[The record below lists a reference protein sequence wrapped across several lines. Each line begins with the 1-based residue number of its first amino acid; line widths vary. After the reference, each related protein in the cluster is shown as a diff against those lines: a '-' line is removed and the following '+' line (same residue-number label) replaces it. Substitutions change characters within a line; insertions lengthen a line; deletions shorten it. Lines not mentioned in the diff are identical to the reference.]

1 MREYRYTTPHGIQV
15 TRSAS
20 KTNFRKGLHHVLRD
34 LDQHRGIYLSSG
46 YEYPGRYSRWD
57 IASTCPPL
65 EIVSYDRRVEFR
77 PLNARGV
84 ETLRMFHGLLAG
96 HPHWEDFG
104 FEGEMLAGRLK
115 PLPALFPEEERSKQP
130 SVFSILRALTEEF
143 RGEED
148 SRLGLLGAFGY
159 DLLFQFEPIEK
170 KLPRAGHKD
179 LHLFLCDDIWYMD
192 RKKEQVE
199 RYQYEFELAGA
210 STRGLARDGEAIA
223 PPAPRE
229 SGPIASDHTPEE
241 YMANVETVR
250 EGMRRGDYYEVV
262 LRQTFRTPFSGKAS
276 DLFRRV
282 QLASPSPYEFL
293 LQLGDE
299 QLVGASPEMFVRVEG
314 ARIETCPISGTA
326 QRTGDPLRD
335 ADNIRELLVSAK
347 EESELTMCTDVDRN
361 DKSRVS
367 QPGTVKVIGRRLI
380 ESYAGVFHTVDHV
393 EGFLKEGFDALD
405 AFLSHMWA
413 VTVIGAPKKAAAQT
427 VEALEKDARG
437 WYGGAVGMISL
448 NGDINTGILIRTT
461 YLRDG
466 MARYPVG
473 ATLLYDSVPAMEER
487 ETRLKATGFFRTL
500 GAEETTA
507 AEAVKRSAAGVP
519 SGSGAKLL
527 LVDNDDCFI
536 HTLANYARQTGAEV
550 VTYRAG
556 FPAEVMALVAP
567 DLILISP
574 GPGRPADFGVPDV
587 VKTAVRLGVPVFG
600 VCLGLQGIVEAFGGE
615 LGVLDYPM
623 HGKPS
628 TVRNRGVGVFA
639 GLPAEF
645 QVGRYHSLF
654 ARRETFPEC
663 LEITAET
670 KELDASGNIIAGVIM
685 GVRHRELPIEAVQ
698 FHPESILT
706 AESDHGLKLMENAMR
721 LAKPGARVQVPNVER

>member
-1 MREYRYTTPHGIQV
+1 MREYCYTTPHGIQV
-15 TRSAS
+15 TRTLT
-20 KTNFRKGLHHVLRD
+20 KTNFRKGLKHLLRD
-34 LDQHRGIYLSSG
+34 LDRHRGIYLSSG

-57 IASTCPPL
+57 IAATCPPL
-65 EIVSYDRRVEFR
+65 EIVSYDRQVEIR
-77 PLNARGV
+77 PLNERG
-84 ETLRMFHGLLAG
+84 RRII
-96 HPHWEDFG
+96 
-104 FEGEMLAGRLK
+104 EMLYPVLSANTDWESCQLRDGALDGRLK
-115 PLPALFPEEERSKQP
+115 PLPALFSEEERSKQP
-130 SVFSILRALTEEF
+130 SAFSILRALVHEF

-148 SRLGLLGAFGY
+148 SRLGLVGAFGY
-159 DLLFQFEPIEK
+159 DLLFQFEPIRK
-170 KLPRAGHKD
+170 KLARSGHKD
-179 LHLFLCDDIWYMD
+179 LHLFLCDDIWLMD
-192 RKKEQVE
+192 RKKEQIE
-199 RYQYEFELAGA
+199 RYQYDFGTDALATA
-210 STRGLARDGEAIA
+210 GLPRDGELLSP
-223 PPAPRE
+223 PPARDP
-229 SGPIASDHTPEE
+229 GPIVADHAPEE
-241 YMANVETVR
+241 YMAKVETVR

-262 LRQTFRTPFSGKAS
+262 LRQTFSTPYSGKAS
-276 DLFRRV
+276 DLFQRV
-282 QLASPSPYEFL
+282 QRASPSPYEFL
-293 LQLGDE
+293 LQFGAE

-314 ARIETCPISGTA
+314 QRVETCPISGTA

-335 ADNIRELLVSAK
+335 ADNIRELLKSTK

-361 DKSRVS
+361 DKSRVCE
-367 QPGTVKVIGRRLI
+367 PGTVRVIGRRLI

-413 VTVIGAPKKAAAQT
+413 VTVIGAPKKAAAET
-427 VEALEKDARG
+427 VESLERDARG

-461 YLRDG
+461 YLKDG
-466 MARYPVG
+466 IARYPVG

-500 GAEETTA
+500 GAPQ
-507 AEAVKRSAAGVP
+507 AEAQASVEREPVGAGT
-519 SGSGAKLL
+519 KLL

-536 HTLANYARQTGAEV
+536 HTLANYARQTGADV

-556 FPAEVMALVAP
+556 FPPDLIAQIAP
-567 DLILISP
+567 SLILISP
-574 GPGRPADFGVPDV
+574 GPGRPADFGVPDL
-587 VKTAVRLGVPVFG
+587 VKAAVRLGVPLFG

-628 TVRNRGVGVFA
+628 AVRHRGLGIFE
-639 GLPAEF
+639 GLPEEF
-645 QVGRYHSLF
+645 LVGRYHSLF
-654 ARRETFPEC
+654 ARRETFPAC

-670 KELDASGNIIAGVIM
+670 ADGVIM

-706 AESDHGLKLMENAMR
+706 AENDHGLKLMENAVR
-721 LAKPGARVQVPNVER
+721 TLVLPPVPKS